1 MTNIRLLKDEE
12 LKAFESKYRFTIID
26 NYVSV
31 SVVNFNRPT
40 LHPIDKSFTLI
51 CDGRKITITPE
62 TIKLWKNEFPNLY
75 LIKLQ
80 NLVNTLILMYQN
92 PKKEDIEKLLN

>member
-1 MTNIRLLKDEE
+1 MTNIRLLTNEE
-12 LKAFESKYRFTIID
+12 LKSFEDKYKFKIID

-40 LHPIDKSFTLI
+40 LHPIGKSFSLI
-51 CDGRKITITPE
+51 CNGRKITINPD
-62 TIKLWKNEFPNLY
+62 TIELWKNDFPHLHLVNV
-75 LIKLQ
+75 Q
-80 NLVNTLILMYQN
+80 NLVNTLLLMYQK